1 VKTIDIII
9 AIPLLIG
16 ALSGFRKGLILEI
29 AGFLALILG
38 LIGGIKL
45 LDFGIRFLSENF
57 HIQSSWL
64 PVIAFLL
71 IFIVIILIVHSIGW
85 ILKKMM
91 SLIFLGWIDRIS
103 GAVLGVL
110 KWAFTVSA
118 LIWLFSHIGM
128 EISEQNK
135 ADSLLYPYVVAFAPK
150 VFSWISEIF
159 PSFTV
164 LLESFIV
171 FISEKFKPGV

>member
-85 ILKKMM
+85 I
-91 SLIFLGWIDRIS
+91 DRIS